1 MPLPEKNNRVI
12 ITSAL
17 PYANGDLHI
26 GHLLE
31 HVQTDIWVRLLRA
44 NNITCHYVCASDAH
58 GTPIMLRAKELA
70 TEPEKMVEEFRSSHM
85 KDLGSFNIS
94 HDNFYTTHSEEN
106 KYFSEL
112 IYNKAKESGFI
123 ESKQIEQL
131 FDESAGLFLSDRY
144 VKGTCPKCSAEDQY
158 GDNCEICG
166 AKYEAAELINPVSTI
181 SGQKPVVKTSEH
193 VFFKLS
199 KLETKVAN
207 WMKATP
213 LQEAVKNKLEEW
225 FQQGLKDWDISRDS
239 PYFGFEI
246 PDMPGKYFY
255 VWLDAPIGY
264 IASLENHLR
273 SKSDE
278 SAEEI
283 WSETAN
289 TEIYHFIGKDIMN
302 FHALFWPALLETSK
316 FKKPSNVFV
325 HGFLGLNGAKMSKS
339 KGNFLS
345 MRDYLDILD
354 ADYIRYYLASKLSP
368 SIDDIDLNYDDFQ
381 KKVNSDLVGKFVNIA
396 SRSAGF
402 LKKNDNQIGNIID
415 QEFYENFISSK
426 NEIINLFADLE
437 YSKAIKEIMKLAD
450 SANAYVDEKKPW
462 ILARDEKNRDEV
474 IKIASTTINL
484 FRVINTYLKIVIPD
498 TCSKG
503 ESFLN
508 KKSGSIDDI
517 DTPLT
522 NHKLDSFSPI
532 LNRLEDEKLEA
543 LIQRGSNG

>member
-1 MPLPEKNNRVI
+1 MPLPEKNNHVI

-58 GTPIMLRAKELA
+58 GTPIMLRAKELE

-85 KDLGSFNIS
+85 KDLDSFNIS

-199 KLETKVAN
+199 KLETNVAN

-246 PDMPGKYFY
+246 PDMTEKYFY

-273 SKSDE
+273 SKNDE

-402 LKKNDNQIGNIID
+402 LKQNDNQIGNSID
-415 QEFYENFISSK
+415 REFYENFISSK
-426 NEIINLFADLE
+426 NEITNLFADLE

-462 ILARDEKNRDEV
+462 MLAKDEKNRDEV

-484 FRVINTYLKIVIPD
+484 FRVINTYLKIVIPE
-498 TCSKG
+498 TCSRG

-508 KKSGSIDDI
+508 EKIGSIDDI

>member
-58 GTPIMLRAKELA
+58 GTPIMLRAKELD

-85 KDLGSFNIS
+85 KDLESFNIS

-123 ESKQIEQL
+123 ESKKIEQL

-144 VKGTCPKCSAEDQY
+144 VKGTCPKCSAEEQY

-166 AKYEAAELINPVSTI
+166 AKYEAVELINPVSTI

-199 KLETKVAN
+199 KLETNVAS

-273 SKSDE
+273 AKNDE

-368 SIDDIDLNYDDFQ
+368 SIDDIDLNYNDFQ

-402 LKKNDNQIGNIID
+402 LKKNDNHIGNSID
-415 QEFYENFISSK
+415 YEFYENFISSK
-426 NEIINLFADLE
+426 NEITILFADLE

-462 ILARDEKNRDEV
+462 ILARDKKNSEEV

-484 FRVINTYLKIVIPD
+484 FRVINTYLKIVIPE

-508 KKSGSIDDI
+508 EKIGSIDDI

>member
-12 ITSAL
+12 VTSAL

-31 HVQTDIWVRLLRA
+31 HVQTDIWVRLLRT

-58 GTPIMLRAKELA
+58 GTPIMLRAKELG
-70 TEPEKMVEEFRSSHM
+70 TEPEKMVEEFRSSHI
-85 KDLGSFNIS
+85 KDLQSFNIS
-94 HDNFYTTHSEEN
+94 HDNFYTTHSDEN

-112 IYNKAKESGFI
+112 IYKKAKESGFI
-123 ESKQIEQL
+123 ESRQIEQL

-166 AKYEAAELINPVSTI
+166 AKYEAAELGDPVSTI
-181 SGQKPVVKTSEH
+181 SGQKPVVRSSEH
-193 VFFKLS
+193 VFFELS
-199 KLETKVAN
+199 KLESNVAA
-207 WMKATP
+207 WMKSTP

-225 FQQGLKDWDISRDS
+225 FQQGLRDWDISRDS

-264 IASLENHLR
+264 IASLENYLN
-273 SKSDE
+273 SETKE
-278 SAEEI
+278 TAEDI
-283 WSETAN
+283 WSESAN

-302 FHALFWPALLETSK
+302 FHALFWPALLGTSK

-368 SIDDIDLNYDDFQ
+368 SIDDIDLNYEDFQ
-381 KKVNSDLVGKFVNIA
+381 QKVNSDLVGKFVNIA

-402 LKKNDNQIGNIID
+402 LKKNHNQIGNDID
-415 QEFYENFISSK
+415 LEIYEKFISSK
-426 NEIINLFADLE
+426 DEITNLFADLE

-450 SANAYVDEKKPW
+450 SANAYVDENKPW
-462 ILARDEKNRDEV
+462 ILAKDDKNIEEV
-474 IKIASTTINL
+474 IKISSTTINL
-484 FRVINTYLKIVIPD
+484 FRVINFYLKIVIPD

-508 KKSGSIDDI
+508 ESINSINDI
-517 DTPLT
+517 DAPLT
-522 NHKLDSFSPI
+522 NHKINSFSPI
-532 LNRLEDEKLEA
+532 LKRLEDENLEA
-543 LIQRGSNG
+543 LIKRGSNG

>member
-1 MPLPEKNNRVI
+1 M
-12 ITSAL
+12 
-17 PYANGDLHI
+17 
-26 GHLLE
+26 
-31 HVQTDIWVRLLRA
+31 
-44 NNITCHYVCASDAH
+44 
-58 GTPIMLRAKELA
+58 
-70 TEPEKMVEEFRSSHM
+70 
-85 KDLGSFNIS
+85 
-94 HDNFYTTHSEEN
+94 
-106 KYFSEL
+106 

-199 KLETKVAN
+199 KLETNVAN

-273 SKSDE
+273 EKNDE

-402 LKKNDNQIGNIID
+402 LKKNDNQIGNSID
-415 QEFYENFISSK
+415 REFYENFISSK
-426 NEIINLFADLE
+426 NEITNLFADLE

-462 ILARDEKNRDEV
+462 ILARDKKNSEEV

-484 FRVINTYLKIVIPD
+484 FRVINTYLKIVIPE
-498 TCSKG
+498 TCSRG

-508 KKSGSIDDI
+508 ETIGSIDDI

>member
-1 MPLPEKNNRVI
+1 MPLPKKNNRVI
-12 ITSAL
+12 VTSAL
-17 PYANGDLHI
+17 PYANGHLHI

-44 NNITCHYVCASDAH
+44 NNIACHYVCASDAH
-58 GTPIMLRAKELA
+58 GTPIMLRAKELK
-70 TEPEKMVEEFRSSHM
+70 TEPEKMVEEFRSSHI
-85 KDLGSFNIS
+85 KDLESFNIS

-106 KYFSEL
+106 KYYSEL
-112 IYNKAKESGFI
+112 IYIKAKESGFI
-123 ESKQIEQL
+123 ESKEIEQL

-181 SGQKPVVKTSEH
+181 SGQKPVIKTSEH

-199 KLETKVAN
+199 KLDTNVAN

-264 IASLENHLR
+264 IASLENYL
-273 SKSDE
+273 KSNNKE

-283 WSETAN
+283 WSETAD

-316 FKKPSNVFV
+316 FKKPTNVFV

-402 LKKNDNQIGNIID
+402 LKKNNNLIGNIID
-415 QEFYENFISSK
+415 SEFYENFISSK
-426 NEIINLFADLE
+426 DEITNLFADLE

-450 SANAYVDEKKPW
+450 LANAYVDDKKPW
-462 ILARDEKNRDEV
+462 ILAKDEKNKEEV

-484 FRVINTYLKIVIPD
+484 FRVINTYLKIVIPA

-503 ESFLN
+503 ESFL
-508 KKSGSIDDI
+508 KEKTSSIDDI

-532 LNRLEDEKLEA
+532 LNRLEDEKLKA

>member
-58 GTPIMLRAKELA
+58 GTPIMLRAKELE

-199 KLETKVAN
+199 KLETNVAN
-207 WMKATP
+207 WMKTTP

-246 PDMPGKYFY
+246 PDMSGKYFY

-273 SKSDE
+273 AKNDE

-402 LKKNDNQIGNIID
+402 LKKNDNQIGNSID
-415 QEFYENFISSK
+415 REFYENFISSK
-426 NEIINLFADLE
+426 NEITNLFADLE

-462 ILARDEKNRDEV
+462 ILAKDEKNRDEV

-508 KKSGSIDDI
+508 EKIGSIDDI

>member
-31 HVQTDIWVRLLRA
+31 HVQTDIWVRLLRS

-166 AKYEAAELINPVSTI
+166 AKYEAAELINPVSII

-273 SKSDE
+273 AKSDE

-402 LKKNDNQIGNIID
+402 LKKNDNQIGNSID
-415 QEFYENFISSK
+415 REFYENFISSK

>member
-58 GTPIMLRAKELA
+58 GTPIMLRAKELD

-85 KDLGSFNIS
+85 KDLESFNIS

-123 ESKQIEQL
+123 ESKKIEQL

-144 VKGTCPKCSAEDQY
+144 VKGTCPKCSAEEQY

-166 AKYEAAELINPVSTI
+166 AKYEAVELINPVSTI

-199 KLETKVAN
+199 KLETNVAS

-273 SKSDE
+273 AKNDE

-402 LKKNDNQIGNIID
+402 LKKNDNQIGNSID
-415 QEFYENFISSK
+415 YEFYENFISSK
-426 NEIINLFADLE
+426 NEITNLFADLE

-462 ILARDEKNRDEV
+462 ILARDKKNSEEV

-484 FRVINTYLKIVIPD
+484 FRVINTYLKIVIPE

-508 KKSGSIDDI
+508 EIIGSIDDI

-522 NHKLDSFSPI
+522 NHKLASFSPI

>member
-12 ITSAL
+12 VTSAL

-31 HVQTDIWVRLLRA
+31 HVQTDIWVRLLRT

-58 GTPIMLRAKELA
+58 GTPIMLRAKELG
-70 TEPEKMVEEFRSSHM
+70 TEPEKMVEEFRSSHI
-85 KDLGSFNIS
+85 KDLQSFNIS
-94 HDNFYTTHSEEN
+94 HDNFYTTHSDEN

-112 IYNKAKESGFI
+112 IYKKAKESGFI
-123 ESKQIEQL
+123 ESRQIEQL

-166 AKYEAAELINPVSTI
+166 AKYEAAELGDPVSTI
-181 SGQKPVVKTSEH
+181 SGQKPVVRSSEH
-193 VFFKLS
+193 VFFELS
-199 KLETKVAN
+199 KLESNVAA
-207 WMKATP
+207 WMKSTP

-225 FQQGLKDWDISRDS
+225 FQQGLRDWDISRDS

-246 PDMPGKYFY
+246 PDMPDKYFY

-264 IASLENHLR
+264 IASLENYLN
-273 SKSDE
+273 SETKE
-278 SAEEI
+278 TAEDI
-283 WSETAN
+283 WSESAN

-368 SIDDIDLNYDDFQ
+368 SIDDIDLNYKDFQ
-381 KKVNSDLVGKFVNIA
+381 QKVNSDLVGKFVNIA

-402 LKKNDNQIGNIID
+402 LKKNDNQIGNDID
-415 QEFYENFISSK
+415 LEIYKKFISSK
-426 NEIINLFADLE
+426 DKITNLFADLE

-450 SANAYVDEKKPW
+450 SANAYVDENKPW
-462 ILARDEKNRDEV
+462 ILAKDDKNKEEV
-474 IKIASTTINL
+474 IKISSTTINL
-484 FRVINTYLKIVIPD
+484 FRVINFYLKIVIPD

-508 KKSGSIDDI
+508 ESINSINDI
-517 DTPLT
+517 DAPLT
-522 NHKLDSFSPI
+522 NHKINSFSPI
-532 LNRLEDEKLEA
+532 LNRLEDENLEA
-543 LIQRGSNG
+543 LIKRGSNG

>member
-12 ITSAL
+12 VTSAL

-31 HVQTDIWVRLLRA
+31 HVQTDIWVRLLRT

-58 GTPIMLRAKELA
+58 GTPIMLRAKELG
-70 TEPEKMVEEFRSSHM
+70 TEPEKMVEEFRSSHI
-85 KDLGSFNIS
+85 KDLQSFNIS
-94 HDNFYTTHSEEN
+94 HDNFYTTHSDEN

-112 IYNKAKESGFI
+112 IYKKAKESGFI
-123 ESKQIEQL
+123 ESRQIEQL

-166 AKYEAAELINPVSTI
+166 AKYEAAELGDPVSTI
-181 SGQKPVVKTSEH
+181 SGQKPVVRSSEH
-193 VFFKLS
+193 VFFELS
-199 KLETKVAN
+199 KLESNVAA
-207 WMKATP
+207 WMKSTP

-225 FQQGLKDWDISRDS
+225 FQQGLRDWDISRDS

-246 PDMPGKYFY
+246 PDMPDKYFY

-264 IASLENHLR
+264 IASLENYLN
-273 SKSDE
+273 SETKE
-278 SAEEI
+278 TAEDI
-283 WSETAN
+283 WSESAN

-368 SIDDIDLNYDDFQ
+368 SIDDIDLNYEDFQ
-381 KKVNSDLVGKFVNIA
+381 QKVNSDLVGKFVNIA

-402 LKKNDNQIGNIID
+402 LKKNHNQIGNDID
-415 QEFYENFISSK
+415 LEIYEKFISSK
-426 NEIINLFADLE
+426 DEITNLFADLE

-450 SANAYVDEKKPW
+450 SANAYVDENKPW
-462 ILARDEKNRDEV
+462 ILAKDDKNKEEV
-474 IKIASTTINL
+474 IKISSTTINL
-484 FRVINTYLKIVIPD
+484 FRVINFYLKIVIPD

-508 KKSGSIDDI
+508 ESINSINDI
-517 DTPLT
+517 DAPLT
-522 NHKLDSFSPI
+522 NHKINSFSPI
-532 LNRLEDEKLEA
+532 LNRLEDENLEA
-543 LIQRGSNG
+543 LIKRGSNG

>member
-1 MPLPEKNNRVI
+1 MPLPKKNNRVI
-12 ITSAL
+12 VTSAL
-17 PYANGDLHI
+17 PYANGHLHI

-44 NNITCHYVCASDAH
+44 NNIACHYVCASDAH
-58 GTPIMLRAKELA
+58 GTPIMLRAKELK
-70 TEPEKMVEEFRSSHM
+70 TEPEKMVEEFRSSHI
-85 KDLGSFNIS
+85 KDLESFNIS

-106 KYFSEL
+106 KYYSEL
-112 IYNKAKESGFI
+112 IYIKAKESGFI
-123 ESKQIEQL
+123 ESKEIEQL

-158 GDNCEICG
+158 GDNCEVCG

-181 SGQKPVVKTSEH
+181 SGQKPVIKTSEH

-199 KLETKVAN
+199 KLDTNVAN

-273 SKSDE
+273 AKSDE

-283 WSETAN
+283 WSETAD

-402 LKKNDNQIGNIID
+402 LKKNDNQIGNNID
-415 QEFYENFISSK
+415 HEFYENFISSK
-426 NEIINLFADLE
+426 NEITNLFADLE

-462 ILARDEKNRDEV
+462 ILARDEENSEEV

-498 TCSKG
+498 TCFKG

-508 KKSGSIDDI
+508 EIISSIDDI

>member
-58 GTPIMLRAKELA
+58 GTPIMLRAKELE

-85 KDLGSFNIS
+85 KDLESFNIS
-94 HDNFYTTHSEEN
+94 HDNFYTTHSGEN

-112 IYNKAKESGFI
+112 IYNKAKKSGFI

-199 KLETKVAN
+199 KLETNVAN
-207 WMKATP
+207 WMKTTP

-273 SKSDE
+273 AKNDE

-402 LKKNDNQIGNIID
+402 LKKNDNQIGNSID
-415 QEFYENFISSK
+415 REFYENFISSK
-426 NEIINLFADLE
+426 NEITNLFADLE

-462 ILARDEKNRDEV
+462 ILAKDQKNRDEV

-498 TCSKG
+498 TSSRG

-508 KKSGSIDDI
+508 EKIGSIDDI

>member
-12 ITSAL
+12 VTSAL

-31 HVQTDIWVRLLRA
+31 HVQTDIWVRLLRT

-58 GTPIMLRAKELA
+58 GTPIMLRAKELG
-70 TEPEKMVEEFRSSHM
+70 TEPEKMVEEFRSSHI
-85 KDLGSFNIS
+85 KDLQSFNIS
-94 HDNFYTTHSEEN
+94 HDNFYTTHSDEN

-112 IYNKAKESGFI
+112 IYKKAKESGFI
-123 ESKQIEQL
+123 ESRQIEQL

-166 AKYEAAELINPVSTI
+166 AKYEAAELGDPVSTI
-181 SGQKPVVKTSEH
+181 SGQKPVVRSSEH
-193 VFFKLS
+193 VFFELS
-199 KLETKVAN
+199 KLESNVAA
-207 WMKATP
+207 WMKSTP

-225 FQQGLKDWDISRDS
+225 FQQGLRDWDISRDS

-246 PDMPGKYFY
+246 PDMPDKYFY

-264 IASLENHLR
+264 IASLENYLN
-273 SKSDE
+273 SETKE
-278 SAEEI
+278 TAEDI
-283 WSETAN
+283 WSESAN

-368 SIDDIDLNYDDFQ
+368 SIDDIDLNYEDFQ
-381 KKVNSDLVGKFVNIA
+381 QKVNSDLVGKFVNIA

-402 LKKNDNQIGNIID
+402 LKKNDNQIGNDID
-415 QEFYENFISSK
+415 LEMYKKFISSK
-426 NEIINLFADLE
+426 DKITNLFADLE

-450 SANAYVDEKKPW
+450 SANAYVDENKPW
-462 ILARDEKNRDEV
+462 ILAKDDKNKEEV
-474 IKIASTTINL
+474 IKISSTTINL
-484 FRVINTYLKIVIPD
+484 FRVINFYLKIVIPD

-508 KKSGSIDDI
+508 ESINSINDI
-517 DTPLT
+517 DAPLT
-522 NHKLDSFSPI
+522 NHKINSFSPI
-532 LNRLEDEKLEA
+532 LNRLEDENLEA
-543 LIQRGSNG
+543 LIKRGSNG

>member
-1 MPLPEKNNRVI
+1 MPLPKKNNRVI
-12 ITSAL
+12 VTSAL
-17 PYANGDLHI
+17 PYANGHLHI

-31 HVQTDIWVRLLRA
+31 NVQTDIWVRLLRA
-44 NNITCHYVCASDAH
+44 NNIACHYVCASDAH
-58 GTPIMLRAKELA
+58 GTPIMLRAKELK
-70 TEPEKMVEEFRSSHM
+70 TEPEKMVEEFRSSHI
-85 KDLGSFNIS
+85 KDLESFNIS

-106 KYFSEL
+106 KYYSEL
-112 IYNKAKESGFI
+112 IYIKAKESGFI
-123 ESKQIEQL
+123 ESKEIEQL

-158 GDNCEICG
+158 GDNCEVCG

-181 SGQKPVVKTSEH
+181 SGQKPVIKTSEH

-199 KLETKVAN
+199 KLDTNVAN

-264 IASLENHLR
+264 IASLENYL
-273 SKSDE
+273 KSNNKE

-283 WSETAN
+283 WSETAD

-316 FKKPSNVFV
+316 FKKPTNVFV

-402 LKKNDNQIGNIID
+402 LKKNNNLIGNIID
-415 QEFYENFISSK
+415 SEFYENFISSK
-426 NEIINLFADLE
+426 DEITNLFADLE

-450 SANAYVDEKKPW
+450 LANAYVDDKKPW
-462 ILARDEKNRDEV
+462 ILAKDEKNKEEV

-484 FRVINTYLKIVIPD
+484 FRVINTYLKIVIPA

-503 ESFLN
+503 ESFL
-508 KKSGSIDDI
+508 KEKTSSIDDI
-517 DTPLT
+517 DAPLT
-522 NHKLDSFSPI
+522 NHKLDTFSPI

>member
-58 GTPIMLRAKELA
+58 GTPIMLRAKELE

-199 KLETKVAN
+199 KLETNVAN
-207 WMKATP
+207 WMKTTP

-273 SKSDE
+273 AKNDE

-402 LKKNDNQIGNIID
+402 LKKNDNQIGNSID
-415 QEFYENFISSK
+415 REFYENFISSK
-426 NEIINLFADLE
+426 NEITNLFADLE

-462 ILARDEKNRDEV
+462 ILAKDEKNRDEV

-484 FRVINTYLKIVIPD
+484 FRVINTYLKIVIPE
-498 TCSKG
+498 TCSRG

-508 KKSGSIDDI
+508 ETIGSIDDI

>member
-58 GTPIMLRAKELA
+58 GTPIMLRAKELE

-85 KDLGSFNIS
+85 KDLDSFNIS

-199 KLETKVAN
+199 KLETNVAN
-207 WMKATP
+207 WMKTTP

-246 PDMPGKYFY
+246 PDMSGKYFY

-273 SKSDE
+273 AKNDE

-402 LKKNDNQIGNIID
+402 LKKNDNQIGNSID
-415 QEFYENFISSK
+415 REFYENFISSK
-426 NEIINLFADLE
+426 NEITNLFADLE

-508 KKSGSIDDI
+508 EKIGSIDDI

>member
-58 GTPIMLRAKELA
+58 GTPIMLRAKELE

-144 VKGTCPKCSAEDQY
+144 VRGTCPKCSANDQY

-199 KLETKVAN
+199 KLETNVAN
-207 WMKATP
+207 WMKTTP

-246 PDMPGKYFY
+246 PDMSGKYFY

-273 SKSDE
+273 AKNDE

-368 SIDDIDLNYDDFQ
+368 SIDDIDLNYNDFQ

-402 LKKNDNQIGNIID
+402 LKKNDNQIGNSID
-415 QEFYENFISSK
+415 REFYENFISSK
-426 NEIINLFADLE
+426 NEITNLFADLE

-462 ILARDEKNRDEV
+462 ILAKDEKNRDEV

-484 FRVINTYLKIVIPD
+484 FRVINTYLKIVIPE
-498 TCSKG
+498 TCSRG

-508 KKSGSIDDI
+508 ETIGSIDDI

>member
-1 MPLPEKNNRVI
+1 MPLPKKNNRVI
-12 ITSAL
+12 VTSAL
-17 PYANGDLHI
+17 PYANGHLHI

-44 NNITCHYVCASDAH
+44 NNIACHYVCASDAH
-58 GTPIMLRAKELA
+58 GTPIMLRAKELK
-70 TEPEKMVEEFRSSHM
+70 TEPEKMVEEFRSSHI
-85 KDLGSFNIS
+85 KDLESFNIS

-106 KYFSEL
+106 KYYSEL
-112 IYNKAKESGFI
+112 IYIKAKESGFI
-123 ESKQIEQL
+123 ESKEIEQL

-158 GDNCEICG
+158 GDNCEVCG

-181 SGQKPVVKTSEH
+181 SGQKPVIKTSEH

-199 KLETKVAN
+199 KLDTNVAN

-264 IASLENHLR
+264 IASLENYL
-273 SKSDE
+273 KSNNKE

-283 WSETAN
+283 WSETAD

-316 FKKPSNVFV
+316 FKKPTNVFV

-402 LKKNDNQIGNIID
+402 LKKNNNLIGNIID
-415 QEFYENFISSK
+415 SEFYENFISSK
-426 NEIINLFADLE
+426 DEITHLFADLE

-450 SANAYVDEKKPW
+450 LANAYVDDKKPW
-462 ILARDEKNRDEV
+462 ILAKDEKNKEEV

-484 FRVINTYLKIVIPD
+484 FRVINTYLKIVIPA

-503 ESFLN
+503 ESFL
-508 KKSGSIDDI
+508 KEKTSSIDDI
-517 DTPLT
+517 DAPLT
-522 NHKLDSFSPI
+522 NHKLDTFSPI

>member
-199 KLETKVAN
+199 KLETNVAN

-246 PDMPGKYFY
+246 PDMSGKYFY

-273 SKSDE
+273 AKSDE

-368 SIDDIDLNYDDFQ
+368 SIDDIDLNYNDFQ

-402 LKKNDNQIGNIID
+402 LKKNDNQIGNNID
-415 QEFYENFISSK
+415 REFYENFISSK
-426 NEIINLFADLE
+426 NEITNLFADLE

-462 ILARDEKNRDEV
+462 ILAKDDKNRDEV

-484 FRVINTYLKIVIPD
+484 FRVLNTYLKIVIPE
-498 TCSKG
+498 TCSRG

-508 KKSGSIDDI
+508 EKISSIDDI

-532 LNRLEDEKLEA
+532 LSRLEDEKLEA

>member
-58 GTPIMLRAKELA
+58 GTPIMLRAKELD

-85 KDLGSFNIS
+85 KDLESFNIS

-144 VKGTCPKCSAEDQY
+144 VKGTCPKCSAEEQY

-166 AKYEAAELINPVSTI
+166 AKYEAVELINPVSTI

-199 KLETKVAN
+199 KLETNVAS

-273 SKSDE
+273 AKNDE

-402 LKKNDNQIGNIID
+402 LKKNDNHIGNSID
-415 QEFYENFISSK
+415 YEFYENFISSK
-426 NEIINLFADLE
+426 NEITILFADLE

-462 ILARDEKNRDEV
+462 ILARDKKNSEEV

-484 FRVINTYLKIVIPD
+484 FRVINTYLKIVIPE
-498 TCSKG
+498 TCSRG

-508 KKSGSIDDI
+508 EKIGSIDDI

>member
-1 MPLPEKNNRVI
+1 MPLPQKNNRVI

-85 KDLGSFNIS
+85 RDLESFNIS
-94 HDNFYTTHSEEN
+94 HDNFHTTHSEEN

-123 ESKQIEQL
+123 ESKEIEQL
-131 FDESAGLFLSDRY
+131 FDEGAGLFLSDRY

-199 KLETKVAN
+199 KLETNVAN

-225 FQQGLKDWDISRDS
+225 VQQGLKDWDISRDS

-273 SKSDE
+273 TKSDE
-278 SAEEI
+278 SAQEI

-402 LKKNDNQIGNIID
+402 LKKNDNQIGNNID
-415 QEFYENFISSK
+415 HEFYENFISSK
-426 NEIINLFADLE
+426 NEITNLFADLE

-462 ILARDEKNRDEV
+462 ILARDEENSEEV

-498 TCSKG
+498 TCFKG

-508 KKSGSIDDI
+508 EIISSIDDI

>member
-58 GTPIMLRAKELA
+58 GTPIMLRAKELE

-85 KDLGSFNIS
+85 KDLDSFNIS

-199 KLETKVAN
+199 KLETNVAN

-273 SKSDE
+273 AKNDE

-368 SIDDIDLNYDDFQ
+368 SIDDIDLNYNDFQ

-402 LKKNDNQIGNIID
+402 LKKNDNQIGNSID
-415 QEFYENFISSK
+415 RKFYENFISSK
-426 NEIINLFADLE
+426 NEITNLFADLE

-462 ILARDEKNRDEV
+462 ILAKDEKNRDEV

-484 FRVINTYLKIVIPD
+484 FRVINTYLKIVIPE
-498 TCSKG
+498 TCSRG

-508 KKSGSIDDI
+508 ETIGSIDDI

>member
-12 ITSAL
+12 VTSAL

-31 HVQTDIWVRLLRA
+31 HVQTDIWVRLLRT

-58 GTPIMLRAKELA
+58 GTPIMLRAKELG
-70 TEPEKMVEEFRSSHM
+70 TEPEKMVEEFRSSHI
-85 KDLGSFNIS
+85 KDLQSFNIS
-94 HDNFYTTHSEEN
+94 HDNFYTTHSDEN

-112 IYNKAKESGFI
+112 IYKKAKESGFI
-123 ESKQIEQL
+123 ESRQIEQL

-166 AKYEAAELINPVSTI
+166 AKYEAAELGDPVSTI
-181 SGQKPVVKTSEH
+181 SGQKPVVRSSEH
-193 VFFKLS
+193 VFFELS
-199 KLETKVAN
+199 KLESNVAA
-207 WMKATP
+207 WMKSTP

-225 FQQGLKDWDISRDS
+225 FQQGLRDWDISRDS

-246 PDMPGKYFY
+246 PDMPDKYFY

-264 IASLENHLR
+264 IASLENYLN
-273 SKSDE
+273 SETKE
-278 SAEEI
+278 TAEDI
-283 WSETAN
+283 WSESAN

-368 SIDDIDLNYDDFQ
+368 SIDDIDLNYEDFQ
-381 KKVNSDLVGKFVNIA
+381 QKVNSDLVGKFVNIA

-402 LKKNDNQIGNIID
+402 LKKNDNQIGNDID
-415 QEFYENFISSK
+415 LEIYEKFISSK
-426 NEIINLFADLE
+426 DEITNLFADLE

-450 SANAYVDEKKPW
+450 SANAYVDENKPW
-462 ILARDEKNRDEV
+462 ILAKDDKNKEEV
-474 IKIASTTINL
+474 IKISSTTINL
-484 FRVINTYLKIVIPD
+484 FRVINFYLKIVIPD

-508 KKSGSIDDI
+508 ESINSINDI
-517 DTPLT
+517 DAPLT
-522 NHKLDSFSPI
+522 NHKINSFSPI
-532 LNRLEDEKLEA
+532 LNRLEDENLEA
-543 LIQRGSNG
+543 LIKRGSNG

>member
-1 MPLPEKNNRVI
+1 MPLPKKNNRVI
-12 ITSAL
+12 VTSAL
-17 PYANGDLHI
+17 PYANGHLHI

-44 NNITCHYVCASDAH
+44 NNIACHYVCASDAH
-58 GTPIMLRAKELA
+58 GTPIMLRAKELK
-70 TEPEKMVEEFRSSHM
+70 TEPEKMVEEFRSSHI
-85 KDLGSFNIS
+85 KDLESFNIS

-106 KYFSEL
+106 KYYSEL
-112 IYNKAKESGFI
+112 IYIKAKESGFI
-123 ESKQIEQL
+123 ESKEIEQL

-158 GDNCEICG
+158 GDNCEVCG

-181 SGQKPVVKTSEH
+181 SGQKPVIKTSEH

-199 KLETKVAN
+199 KLETNVAN

-264 IASLENHLR
+264 IASLENYL
-273 SKSDE
+273 KSNNKE

-316 FKKPSNVFV
+316 FKKPTNVFV

-402 LKKNDNQIGNIID
+402 LKKNNNLIGNIID
-415 QEFYENFISSK
+415 SEFYENFISSK
-426 NEIINLFADLE
+426 DEITNLFADLE

-450 SANAYVDEKKPW
+450 LANAYVDDKKPW
-462 ILARDEKNRDEV
+462 ILAKDEKNKEEV

-484 FRVINTYLKIVIPD
+484 FRVINTYLKIVIPA

-503 ESFLN
+503 ESFL
-508 KKSGSIDDI
+508 KEKTSSIDDI
-517 DTPLT
+517 DAPLT
-522 NHKLDSFSPI
+522 NHKLDTFSPI

>member
-181 SGQKPVVKTSEH
+181 SGQKLKINLKNG
-193 VFFKLS
+193 FS
-199 KLETKVAN
+199 KV
-207 WMKATP
+207 
-213 LQEAVKNKLEEW
+213 
-225 FQQGLKDWDISRDS
+225 LKI
-239 PYFGFEI
+239 GILVEI
-246 PDMPGKYFY
+246 R
-255 VWLDAPIGY
+255 L
-264 IASLENHLR
+264 
-273 SKSDE
+273 
-278 SAEEI
+278 
-283 WSETAN
+283 
-289 TEIYHFIGKDIMN
+289 
-302 FHALFWPALLETSK
+302 
-316 FKKPSNVFV
+316 
-325 HGFLGLNGAKMSKS
+325 
-339 KGNFLS
+339 
-345 MRDYLDILD
+345 ILD
-354 ADYIRYYLASKLSP
+354 L
-368 SIDDIDLNYDDFQ
+368 
-381 KKVNSDLVGKFVNIA
+381 KFLICQ
-396 SRSAGF
+396 G
-402 LKKNDNQIGNIID
+402 
-415 QEFYENFISSK
+415 
-426 NEIINLFADLE
+426 
-437 YSKAIKEIMKLAD
+437 
-450 SANAYVDEKKPW
+450 
-462 ILARDEKNRDEV
+462 
-474 IKIASTTINL
+474 ST
-484 FRVINTYLKIVIPD
+484 FM
-498 TCSKG
+498 
-503 ESFLN
+503 
-508 KKSGSIDDI
+508 SGLM
-517 DTPLT
+517 PLLGT
-522 NHKLDSFSPI
+522 
-532 LNRLEDEKLEA
+532 
-543 LIQRGSNG
+543 

>member
-58 GTPIMLRAKELA
+58 GTPIMLRAKELE

-85 KDLGSFNIS
+85 KDLESFNIS

-166 AKYEAAELINPVSTI
+166 AKYEAVELINPVSTI

-199 KLETKVAN
+199 KLETNVAN

-246 PDMPGKYFY
+246 PDMSGKYFY

-273 SKSDE
+273 AKNDE

-283 WSETAN
+283 WSETAD

-368 SIDDIDLNYDDFQ
+368 SIDDIDLNYNDFQ

-402 LKKNDNQIGNIID
+402 LKKNDNQIGNSID
-415 QEFYENFISSK
+415 REFYENFISSK
-426 NEIINLFADLE
+426 NEITNLFADLE

-462 ILARDEKNRDEV
+462 ILAKDEKNRDEV

-484 FRVINTYLKIVIPD
+484 FRVINTYLKIVIPE
-498 TCSKG
+498 TCSRG

-508 KKSGSIDDI
+508 ETIGSIDDI

>member
-58 GTPIMLRAKELA
+58 GTPIMLRAKELD

-85 KDLGSFNIS
+85 KDLESFNIS

-123 ESKQIEQL
+123 ESKKIEQL

-144 VKGTCPKCSAEDQY
+144 VKGTCPKCSAEEQY

-166 AKYEAAELINPVSTI
+166 AKYEAVELINPVSTI

-199 KLETKVAN
+199 KLETNVAS

-273 SKSDE
+273 AKNDE

-402 LKKNDNQIGNIID
+402 LKKNDNHIGNSID
-415 QEFYENFISSK
+415 YEFYENFISSK
-426 NEIINLFADLE
+426 NEITILFADLE

-462 ILARDEKNRDEV
+462 ILARDKKNSEEV

-484 FRVINTYLKIVIPD
+484 FRVINTYLKIVIPE

-508 KKSGSIDDI
+508 EIIGSIDDI

>member
-31 HVQTDIWVRLLRA
+31 HVQTDIWVRLLRV

-58 GTPIMLRAKELA
+58 GTPIMLRAKELE
-70 TEPEKMVEEFRSSHM
+70 TDPEKMVAEFRSSHK
-85 KDLGSFNIS
+85 KDLESFNIS

-166 AKYEAAELINPVSTI
+166 AKYEATELINPVSTI

-199 KLETKVAN
+199 KLETNVAN

-273 SKSDE
+273 AKKNE

-283 WSETAN
+283 WSEAAD

-325 HGFLGLNGAKMSKS
+325 HGFLSLNGAKMSKS

-345 MRDYLDILD
+345 MRDYIDILD
-354 ADYIRYYLASKLSP
+354 PDYIRYYLASKLSP

-402 LKKNDNQIGNIID
+402 LKKNDNQIGKNID
-415 QEFYENFISSK
+415 HEFYENFISSK
-426 NEIINLFADLE
+426 NEITNLFADLE

-462 ILARDEKNRDEV
+462 ILAKDEKNRDEV

-508 KKSGSIDDI
+508 EIISSIDDI

>member
-58 GTPIMLRAKELA
+58 GTPIMLRAKELD

-85 KDLGSFNIS
+85 KDLESFNIS

-123 ESKQIEQL
+123 ESKKIEQL

-199 KLETKVAN
+199 KLETNVAN

-273 SKSDE
+273 AKNDE

-402 LKKNDNQIGNIID
+402 LKKNDNHIGNSID
-415 QEFYENFISSK
+415 YEFYENFISSK
-426 NEIINLFADLE
+426 NEITILFADLE

-462 ILARDEKNRDEV
+462 ILARDKKNSEEV

-484 FRVINTYLKIVIPD
+484 FRVINTYLKIVIPE

-508 KKSGSIDDI
+508 EIIGSIDDI

-522 NHKLDSFSPI
+522 NHKLASFSPI

>member
-58 GTPIMLRAKELA
+58 GTPIMLRAKELE

-199 KLETKVAN
+199 KLETNVAN
-207 WMKATP
+207 WMKTTP

-273 SKSDE
+273 ARNDE

-402 LKKNDNQIGNIID
+402 LKKNDNQIGNSID
-415 QEFYENFISSK
+415 REFYENFISSK
-426 NEIINLFADLE
+426 NEITNLFADLE

-462 ILARDEKNRDEV
+462 ILAKDEKNRDEV

-484 FRVINTYLKIVIPD
+484 FRVINTYLKIVIPE

-508 KKSGSIDDI
+508 EIIGSIDDI

>member
-12 ITSAL
+12 VTSAL

-31 HVQTDIWVRLLRA
+31 HVQTDIWVRLLRT

-58 GTPIMLRAKELA
+58 GTPIMLRAKELG
-70 TEPEKMVEEFRSSHM
+70 TEPEKMVEEFRSSHI
-85 KDLGSFNIS
+85 KDLQSFNIS
-94 HDNFYTTHSEEN
+94 HDNFYTTHSDEN

-112 IYNKAKESGFI
+112 IYKKAKESGFI
-123 ESKQIEQL
+123 ESRQIEQL

-166 AKYEAAELINPVSTI
+166 AKYEAAELGDPVSTI
-181 SGQKPVVKTSEH
+181 SGQKPVVRSSEH
-193 VFFKLS
+193 VFFELS
-199 KLETKVAN
+199 KLESNVAA
-207 WMKATP
+207 WMKSTP

-225 FQQGLKDWDISRDS
+225 FQQGLRDWDISRDS

-246 PDMPGKYFY
+246 PDMPDKYFY

-264 IASLENHLR
+264 IASLENYLN
-273 SKSDE
+273 SETKE
-278 SAEEI
+278 TAEDI
-283 WSETAN
+283 WSESAN

-368 SIDDIDLNYDDFQ
+368 SIDDIDLNYEDFQ
-381 KKVNSDLVGKFVNIA
+381 QKVNSDLVGKFVNIA

-402 LKKNDNQIGNIID
+402 LKKNDNQIGNDID
-415 QEFYENFISSK
+415 LEIYKKFISSK
-426 NEIINLFADLE
+426 DKITNLFADLE

-450 SANAYVDEKKPW
+450 SANAYVDENKPW
-462 ILARDEKNRDEV
+462 ILAKDDKNKEEV
-474 IKIASTTINL
+474 IKISSTTINL
-484 FRVINTYLKIVIPD
+484 FRVINFYLKIVIPD

-508 KKSGSIDDI
+508 ESINSINDI
-517 DTPLT
+517 DAPLT
-522 NHKLDSFSPI
+522 NHKINSFSPI
-532 LNRLEDEKLEA
+532 LNRLEDENLEA
-543 LIQRGSNG
+543 LIKRGSNG

>member
-58 GTPIMLRAKELA
+58 GTPIMLRAKELD

-85 KDLGSFNIS
+85 KDLESFNIS

-123 ESKQIEQL
+123 ESKKIEQL

-199 KLETKVAN
+199 KLETNVAN

-246 PDMPGKYFY
+246 PDMSGKYFY

-273 SKSDE
+273 AKNDE

-283 WSETAN
+283 WTETAN

-402 LKKNDNQIGNIID
+402 LKKNDNQIGTDID
-415 QEFYENFISSK
+415 HEFYENFISSK
-426 NEIINLFADLE
+426 NEITNLFADLE

-462 ILARDEKNRDEV
+462 ILARDKKNSEEV

-484 FRVINTYLKIVIPD
+484 FRVINTYLKIVIPE

-508 KKSGSIDDI
+508 EIIGSIDDI

-522 NHKLDSFSPI
+522 NHKLAPFSPI
-532 LNRLEDEKLEA
+532 LKRLEDEKLEA

>member
-58 GTPIMLRAKELA
+58 GTPIMLRAKELE

-85 KDLGSFNIS
+85 KDLESFNIS

-199 KLETKVAN
+199 KLETNVAN

-273 SKSDE
+273 AKNDE

-402 LKKNDNQIGNIID
+402 LKKNDNQIGNSID
-415 QEFYENFISSK
+415 REFYENFISSK
-426 NEIINLFADLE
+426 NEITNLFADLE

-462 ILARDEKNRDEV
+462 ILAKDEKNRDEV

-484 FRVINTYLKIVIPD
+484 FRVINTYLKIVIPE
-498 TCSKG
+498 TCSRG

-508 KKSGSIDDI
+508 EKIGSIDDI

>member
-58 GTPIMLRAKELA
+58 GTPIMLRAKELE

-85 KDLGSFNIS
+85 KDLDSFNIS

-199 KLETKVAN
+199 KLETNVAN
-207 WMKATP
+207 WMKTTP

-246 PDMPGKYFY
+246 PDMSGKYFY

-273 SKSDE
+273 AKNDE

-368 SIDDIDLNYDDFQ
+368 SIDDIDLNYNDFQ

-402 LKKNDNQIGNIID
+402 LKKNDNQIGNSID
-415 QEFYENFISSK
+415 REFYENFISSK
-426 NEIINLFADLE
+426 NEITNLFADLE

-462 ILARDEKNRDEV
+462 ILAKDEKNRDEV

-484 FRVINTYLKIVIPD
+484 FRVINTYLKIVIPE
-498 TCSKG
+498 TCSRG

-508 KKSGSIDDI
+508 ETIGSIDDI

>member
-85 KDLGSFNIS
+85 KDLESFNIS

-181 SGQKPVVKTSEH
+181 SGQKPVIKTSEH

-199 KLETKVAN
+199 ELETNVAN

-273 SKSDE
+273 AKNNE

-402 LKKNDNQIGNIID
+402 LKKNDNQIGTDID
-415 QEFYENFISSK
+415 HEFYENFISSK
-426 NEIINLFADLE
+426 NEITNLFADLE

-462 ILARDEKNRDEV
+462 ILAKDKKNKEEV

-503 ESFLN
+503 ETFLN
-508 KKSGSIDDI
+508 EIISSIDDI